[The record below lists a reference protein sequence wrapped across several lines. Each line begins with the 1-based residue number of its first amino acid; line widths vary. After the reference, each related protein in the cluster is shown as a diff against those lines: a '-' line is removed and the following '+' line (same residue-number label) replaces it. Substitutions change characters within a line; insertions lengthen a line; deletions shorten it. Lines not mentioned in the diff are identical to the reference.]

1 MINLFIFVSSF
12 NYLRRIKD
20 ELFVKITKTN
30 FNYILYYL
38 QNISLY
44 ITPGK
49 MHFFNKKNLQN
60 LKTFSNNIYKL
71 QNSP

>member
-1 MINLFIFVSSF
+1 MINLFIFVLSF
-12 NYLRRIKD
+12 SYLRQIKG

-44 ITPGK
+44 ITLGK
-49 MHFFNKKNLQN
+49 MYFFNKKLTKFKNVF
-60 LKTFSNNIYKL
+60 K
-71 QNSP
+71 